1 MAKMNALNAKP
12 VRQPAPLKVTL
23 LWSPQGVHGVAMTA
37 VDVLKVMHGLASMR
51 QAGAVA
57 EPVWRWRS
65 GSGGLVP
72 RWPQTLSSLP
82 TTPYRALP
90 DLLLVP
96 GWHAFNGPHLDQLVH
111 QAADAVALIQRVHA
125 AGACVLAVGNGVAL
139 LGLAGLL
146 RDREAVAPW
155 QFVQAVLR
163 HSEGVRLQ
171 TDRPWTVSDR
181 IWTCET
187 PLWTTEML
195 LDALK
200 TTRGAELAVA
210 ASHVLLHSPERQ
222 QVAAQI
228 EQDVHARRVPR
239 GGGAGTALAGG
250 PCGRTLRPGPLGAG
264 CGGQPTHAAAP
275 LCQQPP
281 AKPLALPAGSAHG
294 PCPCAVGDHLSA
306 GGPVG
311 AGLRLHRRRHVSP
324 PFFAHQWRVARHLP
338 PAQPAAHQSS
348 SLAGLTAWCPL
359 AGVGG
364 QRVGDGLGS
373 RQGRYNAQ
381 RVIRV

>member
-1 MAKMNALNAKP
+1 MNAPNAKFAP
-12 VRQPAPLKVTL
+12 QPAPLKVTL
-23 LWSPQGVHGVAMTA
+23 LWTPQGVHGVAMTA

-51 QAGAVA
+51 RAGAAA

-65 GSGGLVP
+65 ATGGPVP

-96 GWHAFNGPHLDQLVH
+96 GWHAFSGPHLDQLVQ
-111 QAADAVALIQRVHA
+111 QAAGAVALIQQAHA

-155 QFVQAVLR
+155 QFVPAVLR

-181 IWTCET
+181 IWTCES

-228 EQDVHARRVPR
+228 EQDVQARRVPPGVVAR
-239 GGGAGTALAGG
+239 ARRWLEAHVAEPYDLTRLAQAMATSPRTLLRHFASSHQQSPLLYLQGLRMARARVLLETTYLPVDQLALACGYTDAGTFRRHFLRAAGE
-250 PCGRTLRPGPLGAG
+250 
-264 CGGQPTHAAAP
+264 
-275 LCQQPP
+275 
-281 AKPLALPAGSAHG
+281 LPAAYRQHNR
-294 PCPCAVGDHLSA
+294 
-306 GGPVG
+306 
-311 AGLRLHRRRHVSP
+311 LRTSR
-324 PFFAHQWRVARHLP
+324 AR
-338 PAQPAAHQSS
+338 
-348 SLAGLTAWCPL
+348 W
-359 AGVGG
+359 
-364 QRVGDGLGS
+364 LG
-373 RQGRYNAQ
+373 
-381 RVIRV
+381 

>member
-228 EQDVHARRVPR
+228 EQDVHARRVPPGWWR
-239 GGGAGTALAGG
+239 GHGAGWRPMWPNPTTWPAWRRLWRPAHARCCATLPAATSKAPCFTCRVCAWPVPVCCWRPPICRWTSWRWPAVTPTPARFAAIFCAPVASCPPPTASTTGCAPVELAGWANG
-250 PCGRTLRPGPLGAG
+250 LVPVGGRGRTA
-264 CGGQPTHAAAP
+264 
-275 LCQQPP
+275 
-281 AKPLALPAGSAHG
+281 
-294 PCPCAVGDHLSA
+294 
-306 GGPVG
+306 
-311 AGLRLHRRRHVSP
+311 RRRRS
-324 PFFAHQWRVARHLP
+324 
-338 PAQPAAHQSS
+338 
-348 SLAGLTAWCPL
+348 G
-359 AGVGG
+359 
-364 QRVGDGLGS
+364 
-373 RQGRYNAQ
+373 
-381 RVIRV
+381 

>member
-187 PLWTTEML
+187 PLWTIEML

-228 EQDVHARRVPR
+228 EQDVHARRVPPGVVAR
-239 GGGAGTALAGG
+239 ARRWLEAHVAEPYDLARLAQAVAASPRTLLRHFASSHQQSPLLYLQGLRMARARVLLETTYLPVDQLALACGYTDAGTFRRHFL
-250 PCGRTLRPGPLGAG
+250 RTSGE
-264 CGGQPTHAAAP
+264 
-275 LCQQPP
+275 
-281 AKPLALPAGSAHG
+281 LPATYRQHNR
-294 PCPCAVGDHLSA
+294 
-306 GGPVG
+306 
-311 AGLRLHRRRHVSP
+311 LRTSR
-324 PFFAHQWRVARHLP
+324 AR
-338 PAQPAAHQSS
+338 
-348 SLAGLTAWCPL
+348 W
-359 AGVGG
+359 
-364 QRVGDGLGS
+364 LG
-373 RQGRYNAQ
+373 
-381 RVIRV
+381 

>member
-1 MAKMNALNAKP
+1 MNALNAKLAT
-12 VRQPAPLKVTL
+12 QPAPLKVTL

-228 EQDVHARRVPR
+228 EQDVHARRVPPGVVAR
-239 GGGAGTALAGG
+239 ARQWLEAHVAEPYDLARLAQAVAASPRTLLRHFASSHQQSPLDYLQGLRMARARVLLETTYLPVDQLALACGYTDAGTFRRHFL
-250 PCGRTLRPGPLGAG
+250 RTSGE
-264 CGGQPTHAAAP
+264 
-275 LCQQPP
+275 
-281 AKPLALPAGSAHG
+281 LPATYRQHNR
-294 PCPCAVGDHLSA
+294 
-306 GGPVG
+306 
-311 AGLRLHRRRHVSP
+311 LRTSR
-324 PFFAHQWRVARHLP
+324 AR
-338 PAQPAAHQSS
+338 
-348 SLAGLTAWCPL
+348 W
-359 AGVGG
+359 
-364 QRVGDGLGS
+364 LG
-373 RQGRYNAQ
+373 
-381 RVIRV
+381 

>member
-228 EQDVHARRVPR
+228 EQDVHARRVPPGVVAR
-239 GGGAGTALAGG
+239 ARRWLEAHVAEPYDLARLAQAVAASPRTLLRHFASSHQQSPLLYLQGLRMARARVLLETTYLPVDQLALACGYTDAGTFRRHFL
-250 PCGRTLRPGPLGAG
+250 RTSGE
-264 CGGQPTHAAAP
+264 
-275 LCQQPP
+275 
-281 AKPLALPAGSAHG
+281 LPATYRQHNR
-294 PCPCAVGDHLSA
+294 
-306 GGPVG
+306 
-311 AGLRLHRRRHVSP
+311 LRTSR
-324 PFFAHQWRVARHLP
+324 AR
-338 PAQPAAHQSS
+338 
-348 SLAGLTAWCPL
+348 W
-359 AGVGG
+359 
-364 QRVGDGLGS
+364 LG
-373 RQGRYNAQ
+373 
-381 RVIRV
+381 